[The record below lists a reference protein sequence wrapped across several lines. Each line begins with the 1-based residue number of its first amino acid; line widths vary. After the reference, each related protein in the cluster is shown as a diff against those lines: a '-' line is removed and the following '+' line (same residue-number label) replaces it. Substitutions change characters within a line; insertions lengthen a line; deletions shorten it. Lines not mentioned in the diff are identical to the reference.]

1 MSKRESSAAA
11 IDPTVDQYD
20 RLLSRFATAG
30 FPPLIIAVGL
40 SHQLLDALDRHNASC
55 HLLAVEPL
63 PARTRDAIGRPQ
75 WRSWLQAGR
84 LTVLVGPDYKGY
96 ADAWRLIARDA
107 LQPPMIVDPELL
119 EKFPAQTDGA
129 KAVAKQ
135 IVRGARANEEARQRF
150 AGGYLLNT
158 LTNLPVIASEADAA
172 ALCDAFTNV
181 PAVVIGAGPSLDA
194 NLPALYDLQDRA
206 LLIAVDTAVRPLLA
220 ADIRPHLVVSVD
232 PSEANARHLND
243 LPDVRGLWFVGEG
256 SLTPSVF
263 PQFTGRTFTYKV
275 SHHDPWPWLADQD
288 ADRLKLQT
296 WGSVLTTAFD
306 LARRAGCSPI
316 VFAGSD
322 LAYTDGLQ
330 YCRNTVYEPDW
341 SPFPTNAERAAEFA
355 RYLETRPH
363 LTQRD
368 ISGRE
373 VTTVPHFIQFR
384 DWIVAQAEAVSPRR
398 IINGTGAGILHGGV
412 IENVNLELLGF
423 PPLAEADHDLRAKLA
438 SAWNTSTS
446 GRAEGGRNLERAV
459 AYGVA
464 LPLQQWHEFGGHTTT
479 LDQIR
484 GTLLAVSARLA
495 ADRRKLE
502 YLEQHRDSYDRRI
515 TTVDAARE
523 LSHGH
528 YAIAAARATAQQTHV
543 FLDFLQRTYQ
553 ARTPD
558 VDSVLEA
565 MAATPRAIRAL
576 DVGCGTGRCMEP
588 LADLGARVDGVDISA
603 RMIGYARDNARLA
616 QSSFFLSRG
625 NDCGDAPDGAYDLV
639 YSQLC
644 FRYIRSRTVR
654 NELLRAMA
662 RALRPGGVVVVEM
675 RFFRGHT
682 AATIP
687 PPHVPWSA
695 DTCDTTV
702 EAGAADVCPTPD
714 ELHLIYDDFSRC
726 FEDLRFQFVEVPP
739 SVRAQLP
746 VQLFISGAI
755 RGELTSRIH
764 AVETRNQAKDQQ

>member
-1 MSKRESSAAA
+1 MSKREASNAA
-11 IDPTVDQYD
+11 DTTDDRYD
-20 RLLSRFATAG
+20 RLLSRFATSG

-40 SHQLLDALDRHNASC
+40 SHQLLDALDGYNASC
-55 HLLAVEPL
+55 HVLAVEPV

-75 WRSWLQAGR
+75 WRTWLETGR
-84 LTVLVGPDYKGY
+84 LTVLVGPDYKGC
-96 ADAWRLIARDA
+96 AEAWRLMARNA

-119 EKFPAQTDGA
+119 EKFPSQTEGA

-158 LTNLPVIASEADAA
+158 LTNLPVVACEADAS
-172 ALCDAFTNV
+172 ALCDAFTDV
-181 PAVVIGAGPSLDA
+181 PAVVVGAGPSLDA
-194 NLPALYDLQDRA
+194 NLSALYDLQDRA

-220 ADIRPHLVVSVD
+220 AGIRPHLVVSVD

-243 LPDVRGLWFVGEG
+243 LPDVRGLWLVGEG

-263 PQFTGRTFTYKV
+263 PQFTGRTFIYKV
-275 SHHDPWPWLADQD
+275 SHHDPWPWLADQG
-288 ADRLKLQT
+288 ADRVKLQT

-363 LTQRD
+363 LTERD

-373 VTTVPHFIQFR
+373 VITAPHFIQFR
-384 DWIVAQAEAVSPRR
+384 DWIVAQAETVSPRR
-398 IINGTGAGILHGGV
+398 IINGTGAGILQGGV
-412 IENVNLELLGF
+412 IENLNLELLGF
-423 PPLAEADHDLRAKLA
+423 PPLARADRDLRAKLA
-438 SAWNTSTS
+438 GAWNKATI
-446 GRAEGGRNLERAV
+446 GHAEVGRNLERAL
-459 AYGVA
+459 AYGMA
-464 LPLQQWHEFGGHTTT
+464 IPLQQWHEFGGHATT

-484 GTLLAVSARLA
+484 GTLQTVAARLA
-495 ADRRKLE
+495 VDRRKAD

-515 TTVDAARE
+515 STINDARD
-523 LSHGH
+523 LSHGD
-528 YAIAAARATAQQTHV
+528 YAVAAARATAQQTHV

-553 ARTPD
+553 AHHSD
-558 VDSVLEA
+558 LDSVLEA
-565 MAATPRAIRAL
+565 MVTTPRSVRAL

-588 LADLGARVDGVDISA
+588 LLELGVQVDGVDISA
-603 RMIGYARDNARLA
+603 RMIHFARHNPTLA
-616 QSSFFLSRG
+616 DSSFFLSRG
-625 NDCGDAPDGAYDLV
+625 NDCGEAPDGAYDLV

-675 RFFRGHT
+675 RFFRGYL

-695 DTCDTTV
+695 ELCDDAV
-702 EAGAADVCPTPD
+702 DAGAADACPTTDQLP
-714 ELHLIYDDFSRC
+714 LLYDDFSRY

-739 SVRAQLP
+739 PVRADLP
-746 VQLFISGAI
+746 LQLFVSGSI
-755 RGELTSRIH
+755 RGDLVSRIH
-764 AVETRNQAKDQQ
+764 PVSFVAPIEDRQ